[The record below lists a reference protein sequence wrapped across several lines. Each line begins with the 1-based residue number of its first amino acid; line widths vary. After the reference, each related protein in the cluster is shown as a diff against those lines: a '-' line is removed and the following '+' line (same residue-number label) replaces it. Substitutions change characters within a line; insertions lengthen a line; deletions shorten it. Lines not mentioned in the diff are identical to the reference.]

1 MMRLSAAIV
10 AACLAGT
17 LAFVPNGAIVRTTSR
32 ASALRMS
39 TEAVP
44 ITVTG
49 NNIEVTPALN
59 EYIVKKLERTVS
71 KLASSGAV
79 KDCDVHLVVNKNPK
93 VEMAHKAEIVTSLKG
108 TVIRCAEESADMY
121 KSIDEVC
128 DRLNRKLVKY
138 KERRLEGFHGGK
150 KMAEDLADALN
161 SVEVDGDFGAGVDD
175 GFVDPDAPTV
185 TKVKSYDL
193 SKSISV
199 QEAVFALDYVDHDF
213 YVFRNDD
220 DGEINVVY
228 KRNAGG
234 VGLIQPSQ

>member
-1 MMRLSAAIV
+1 MRLTAAII
-10 AACLAGT
+10 ATLAGSSV
-17 LAFVPNGAIVRTTSR
+17 AFAPQHSLVQRSPS
-32 ASALRMS
+32 SALRMS

-59 EYIVKKLERTVS
+59 DYVVKKLERTVG

-79 KDCDVHLVVNKNPK
+79 KDCDVHLIVNKNPK
-93 VEMAHKAEIVTSLKG
+93 VEEPHKAEIVTSLKG

-150 KMAEDLADALN
+150 SMSEDLADALN
-161 SVEVDGDFGAGVDD
+161 AVEVSGEDGAAVED
-175 GFVDPDAPTV
+175 FVDPDAPTI

-193 SKSISV
+193 SKKISV

-213 YVFRNDD
+213 YVFRNDE